1 MTTLL
6 NKQLSSDDLKE
17 IILYWNINFPIDRWW
32 RKTYNISFNSAKHRE
47 TSFIDMWIDYLES
60 SLFKEFMDEVDKEK
74 YVPGKGNWLKKRE
87 VSQELSDEAFEGIDL
102 EKL

>member
-1 MTTLL
+1 MTTLP
-6 NKQLSSDDLKE
+6 NKQLSPNDLKE
-17 IILYWNINFPIDRWW
+17 IILNWNINFPIDRWW

-60 SLFKEFMDEVDKEK
+60 FFFKEFMEGEENEK
-74 YVPGKGNWLKKRE
+74 YSPGKDNWLKRKE
-87 VSQELSDEAFEGIDL
+87 IHQELSDEEFRNIDI